1 MKTKTNPILEEL
13 WQTKDDLARE
23 AEDDVNRICENTR
36 RWAAAHPHSG
46 PKVKDAAEL
55 RAWLARQE
63 ESELVVREDPA
74 SPVGYAGINPPPYG
88 TPQP

>member
-13 WQTKDDLARE
+13 WQTKDALARE
-23 AEDDVNRICENTR
+23 AGDDVARICENTR

-46 PKVKDAAEL
+46 PAVKDAAEL

-63 ESELVVREDPA
+63 ESELLAAREDL
-74 SPVGYAGINPPPYG
+74 PPYG
-88 TPQP
+88 VK

>member
-1 MKTKTNPILEEL
+1 MEAKTNAIIKEL

-23 AEDDVNRICENTR
+23 AGDDVARICENTR

-46 PKVKDAAEL
+46 PVVKDPSDL

-63 ESELVVREDPA
+63 EAELSVVREDP
-74 SPVGYAGINPPPYG
+74 PPFGNPKA
-88 TPQP
+88 

>member
-23 AEDDVNRICENTR
+23 AGDDMDRICENTR

-46 PKVKDAAEL
+46 PVVKDEAEL
-55 RAWLARQE
+55 RAWLAKQE
-63 ESELVVREDPA
+63 KSELLAVREDPQ
-74 SPVGYAGINPPPYG
+74 PYG
-88 TPQP
+88 NQEP

>member
-1 MKTKTNPILEEL
+1 MNAKMNPILEDL

-23 AEDDVNRICENTR
+23 AGDDVARICENTR

-46 PKVKDAAEL
+46 PVVNDAAEL

-63 ESELVVREDPA
+63 EEKLAVVREDT
-74 SPVGYAGINPPPYG
+74 PPYG
-88 TPQP
+88 NQMR